1 MEALSQNGRAFFM
14 LAIFLRRLRY
24 VHIKDIGVSPLGCIV
39 IVHPCP
45 TRLGIEQRVAVHH
58 FCVSTQHLFNVQKI
72 IVMNENLILTKD
84 SVPADIER
92 YFRGVLALDQQDKV
106 FSVNLDDVWRLAYNR
121 KDAAVRALKANFIE
135 NVDYL
140 TLPQNVE
147 RSEDGTFISGRTD
160 YYLTSACLEYFVAR
174 KVRPV
179 FEVYRRV
186 FHHAVAQVNQQP
198 SLQEQIQ
205 AKLAFADWSAKF
217 LNLNEASKLGIAQ
230 KIGKIVG
237 LDDALP
243 QSVNA
248 GTEKPITHAA
258 TDLLKSHNVGISA
271 QAFNRMLELKG
282 VVKHATRPGKRGKVH
297 SWYVITPAFDKYGQN
312 QQDPKFQQQ
321 TQIRWYDATFMELLT
336 IVGLNSQTSLN
347 LN

>member
-1 MEALSQNGRAFFM
+1 MDAVKVFTHPVFGQVRVIDDNASGELLFCANDVTNALEYSNGRD
-14 LAIFLRRLRY
+14 AISRH
-24 VHIKDIGVSPLGCIV
+24 VDIRDVVKHDMGVVTG
-39 IVHPCP
+39 
-45 TRLGIEQRVAVHH
+45 
-58 FCVSTQHLFNVQKI
+58 K
-72 IVMNENLILTKD
+72 
-84 SVPADIER
+84 
-92 YFRGVLALDQQDKV
+92 
-106 FSVNLDDVWRLAYNR
+106 
-121 KDAAVRALKANFIE
+121 KA
-135 NVDYL
+135 
-140 TLPQNVE
+140 
-147 RSEDGTFISGRTD
+147 DGTDAYQTVVTTFINESGVYSLIFSSKQERAKEFKHWV
-160 YYLTSACLEYFVAR
+160 TSEVLPSIR
-174 KVRPV
+174 KTGQ
-179 FEVYRRV
+179 YS
-186 FHHAVAQVNQQP
+186 ANAASTTLN
-198 SLQEQIQ
+198 EQLQ

-217 LNLNEASKLGIAQ
+217 LNLNDASKLGIAQ
-230 KIGKIVG
+230 KIGKVVG

>member
-1 MEALSQNGRAFFM
+1 MNTNVILS
-14 LAIFLRRLRY
+14 
-24 VHIKDIGVSPLGCIV
+24 
-39 IVHPCP
+39 
-45 TRLGIEQRVAVHH
+45 
-58 FCVSTQHLFNVQKI
+58 
-72 IVMNENLILTKD
+72 KD
-84 SVPADIER
+84 SNPSDIER
-92 YFRGVLALDQQDKV
+92 YFRSVLALDQQDKV
-106 FSVNLDDVWRLAYNR
+106 FSVNLDDVWQLAYSR
-121 KDAAVRALKANFIE
+121 KDNAVRALKANFME
-135 NVDYL
+135 NVDYIAIQKSENSS
-140 TLPQNVE
+140 LPQNAEQDWGGNNKV
-147 RSEDGTFISGRTD
+147 D
-160 YYLTSACLEYFVAR
+160 YYITSACLEYFVAR

-186 FHHAVAQVNQQP
+186 FHHAVAQVQQQP

-205 AKLAFADWSAKF
+205 AKLVFADWSAKF
-217 LNLNEASKLGIAQ
+217 LNLNDASKLGIAQ
-230 KIGKIVG
+230 KIGKMVG

-248 GTEKPITHAA
+248 GTETPITHAA

>member
-1 MEALSQNGRAFFM
+1 
-14 LAIFLRRLRY
+14 
-24 VHIKDIGVSPLGCIV
+24 
-39 IVHPCP
+39 
-45 TRLGIEQRVAVHH
+45 
-58 FCVSTQHLFNVQKI
+58 
-72 IVMNENLILTKD
+72 MNENLILTKE
-84 SVPADIER
+84 SVSSDIER

-106 FSVNLDDVWRLAYNR
+106 FSVNLDDVWQLAYSR
-121 KDAAVRALKANFIE
+121 KDNAVRALKANFME
-135 NVDYL
+135 NVDYIAIQKSENSS
-140 TLPQNVE
+140 LPQNAEQDWGGNNKV
-147 RSEDGTFISGRTD
+147 D
-160 YYLTSACLEYFVAR
+160 YYITSACLEYFVAR

-186 FHHAVAQVNQQP
+186 FHHAVAQVQQQP

-205 AKLAFADWSAKF
+205 ANLTFADWAIKT
-217 LNLNEASKLGIAQ
+217 LNINEASKLGWAK
-230 KIGKIVG
+230 KISDKFG
-237 LDDALP
+237 LAAELPDA
-243 QSVNA
+243 VNA

-336 IVGLNSQTSLN
+336 IVGLNSQASLN

>member
-1 MEALSQNGRAFFM
+1 
-14 LAIFLRRLRY
+14 
-24 VHIKDIGVSPLGCIV
+24 
-39 IVHPCP
+39 
-45 TRLGIEQRVAVHH
+45 
-58 FCVSTQHLFNVQKI
+58 
-72 IVMNENLILTKD
+72 MNENLILTKE
-84 SVPADIER
+84 SVPSDIER

-106 FSVNLDDVWRLAYNR
+106 FSVNLDDVWQLAYTR

-140 TLPQNVE
+140 PLPQNVE
-147 RSEDGTFISGRTD
+147 RSEDGTFISGGTD

-186 FHHAVAQVNQQP
+186 FHHAVAQVQQQP
-198 SLQEQIQ
+198 SLQEQVQ

-217 LNLNEASKLGIAQ
+217 LNLNDASKLGMAQ
-230 KIGKIVG
+230 KIGKMVG

>member
-1 MEALSQNGRAFFM
+1 
-14 LAIFLRRLRY
+14 
-24 VHIKDIGVSPLGCIV
+24 
-39 IVHPCP
+39 
-45 TRLGIEQRVAVHH
+45 
-58 FCVSTQHLFNVQKI
+58 
-72 IVMNENLILTKD
+72 MNENLILTKD

-147 RSEDGTFISGRTD
+147 RSEDGTFISGGTD

-186 FHHAVAQVNQQP
+186 FHHAVAQVQQQP

-205 AKLAFADWSAKF
+205 ANLTFADWAIKT
-217 LNLNEASKLGIAQ
+217 LNINEASKLGWAK
-230 KIGKIVG
+230 KISDKFG
-237 LDDALP
+237 LAAELPDA
-243 QSVNA
+243 VNA

-312 QQDPKFQQQ
+312 QQNPKYQQQ
-321 TQIRWYDATFMELLT
+321 TQARWYDNLFDELLG
-336 IVGLNSQTSLN
+336 IVGISKQAIIDLK
-347 LN
+347 

>member
-1 MEALSQNGRAFFM
+1 MDG
-14 LAIFLRRLRY
+14 
-24 VHIKDIGVSPLGCIV
+24 
-39 IVHPCP
+39 
-45 TRLGIEQRVAVHH
+45 
-58 FCVSTQHLFNVQKI
+58 
-72 IVMNENLILTKD
+72 NLILTKD
-84 SVPADIER
+84 SNPSDIER

-106 FSVNLDDVWRLAYNR
+106 FSVNLDDVWQLAYTR

-140 TLPQNVE
+140 PLPQNVE
-147 RSEDGTFISGRTD
+147 RSEDGTFISGGTD

-174 KVRPV
+174 KIRSV
-179 FEVYRRV
+179 FEVYRIV
-186 FHHAVAQVNQQP
+186 FHHAVAQVQQQP

-217 LNLNEASKLGIAQ
+217 LNLNDASKLGIAQ
-230 KIGKIVG
+230 KIGKMVG

-243 QSVNA
+243 LSVNA

-258 TDLLKSHNVGISA
+258 TDLLKQHNVGISA

-336 IVGLNSQTSLN
+336 IVGLNNQTSLN

>member
-1 MEALSQNGRAFFM
+1 MDG
-14 LAIFLRRLRY
+14 
-24 VHIKDIGVSPLGCIV
+24 
-39 IVHPCP
+39 
-45 TRLGIEQRVAVHH
+45 
-58 FCVSTQHLFNVQKI
+58 
-72 IVMNENLILTKD
+72 NLILTKE

-147 RSEDGTFISGRTD
+147 RSEDGTFISGGTD

-186 FHHAVAQVNQQP
+186 FHHAVAQVQQQP

-205 AKLAFADWSAKF
+205 ANLTFADWAIKT
-217 LNLNEASKLGIAQ
+217 LNINEASKLGWAK
-230 KIGKIVG
+230 KISDKFG
-237 LDDALP
+237 LAAELPDA
-243 QSVNA
+243 VNA

>member
-1 MEALSQNGRAFFM
+1 
-14 LAIFLRRLRY
+14 
-24 VHIKDIGVSPLGCIV
+24 
-39 IVHPCP
+39 
-45 TRLGIEQRVAVHH
+45 
-58 FCVSTQHLFNVQKI
+58 
-72 IVMNENLILTKD
+72 MNENLILTKD
-84 SVPADIER
+84 SNPSDIER

-106 FSVNLDDVWRLAYNR
+106 FSVNLDDVWQLAYTR

-135 NVDYL
+135 NVDYMP
-140 TLPQNVE
+140 LPQNVE
-147 RSEDGTFISGRTD
+147 RSEDGTFISGGTD

-186 FHHAVAQVNQQP
+186 FHHAVAQVQHQP

-205 AKLAFADWSAKF
+205 AKLVFADWSAKF
-217 LNLNEASKLGIAQ
+217 LNLNDASKLGIAQ
-230 KIGKIVG
+230 KIGKMVG

-321 TQIRWYDATFMELLT
+321 TQIRWYDNLFNELLT
-336 IVGLNSQTSLN
+336 IVGLNKQISLN
-347 LN
+347 L

>member
-1 MEALSQNGRAFFM
+1 MDG
-14 LAIFLRRLRY
+14 
-24 VHIKDIGVSPLGCIV
+24 
-39 IVHPCP
+39 
-45 TRLGIEQRVAVHH
+45 
-58 FCVSTQHLFNVQKI
+58 
-72 IVMNENLILTKD
+72 NLILTKD
-84 SVPADIER
+84 SNPSDIER

-106 FSVNLDDVWRLAYNR
+106 FSVNLDDVWQLAYTR

-140 TLPQNVE
+140 PLPQNVE
-147 RSEDGTFISGRTD
+147 RSEDGTFISGGTD

-174 KVRPV
+174 KIRPV

-186 FHHAVAQVNQQP
+186 FHHAVAQVQQQP

-205 AKLAFADWSAKF
+205 AKLVFADWSAKF
-217 LNLNEASKLGIAQ
+217 LNLNDASKLGIAQ
-230 KIGKIVG
+230 KIGKMVG

>member
-1 MEALSQNGRAFFM
+1 MCVLS
-14 LAIFLRRLRY
+14 
-24 VHIKDIGVSPLGCIV
+24 DI
-39 IVHPCP
+39 
-45 TRLGIEQRVAVHH
+45 GIEQRVAVHP
-58 FCVSTQHLFNVQKI
+58 FCVSTQHLFNVQKYI
-72 IVMNENLILTKD
+72 EMNENLILTKE
-84 SVPADIER
+84 SVPSDIER

-140 TLPQNVE
+140 SLPQNVE
-147 RSEDGTFISGRTD
+147 RSEDGTFISGGTD

-174 KVRPV
+174 KIRPV

-186 FHHAVAQVNQQP
+186 FHHAVAQVQQQP

-217 LNLNEASKLGIAQ
+217 LNLNDASKLGIAQ
-230 KIGKIVG
+230 KIGKMVG

-321 TQIRWYDATFMELLT
+321 TQIRWYDNLFSELLT
-336 IVGLNSQTSLN
+336 IVGLNKQISLN
-347 LN
+347 L

>member
-1 MEALSQNGRAFFM
+1 MDG
-14 LAIFLRRLRY
+14 
-24 VHIKDIGVSPLGCIV
+24 
-39 IVHPCP
+39 
-45 TRLGIEQRVAVHH
+45 
-58 FCVSTQHLFNVQKI
+58 
-72 IVMNENLILTKD
+72 NLILTKD
-84 SVPADIER
+84 SNPSDIER

-106 FSVNLDDVWRLAYNR
+106 FSVNLDDVWQLVYSERS
-121 KDAAVRALKANFIE
+121 KAVRALKANFIE
-135 NVDYL
+135 NVDF
-140 TLPQNVE
+140 LPIARDGK
-147 RSEDGTFISGRTD
+147 RSDDGKFAGGGTG

-186 FHHAVAQVNQQP
+186 FHHAVAQVQQQP

-205 AKLAFADWSAKF
+205 ANLTFADWAIKN
-217 LNLNEASKLGIAQ
+217 LNINEASKITWAK
-230 KIGKIVG
+230 KISDKFG
-237 LDDALP
+237 LAAELPDA
-243 QSVNA
+243 VNA

-297 SWYVITPAFDKYGQN
+297 RWYVITPAFDKYGQN

>member
-1 MEALSQNGRAFFM
+1 MDAVKVFTHPVFGQVRVIDDNASGELLFCANDVTNALGYSNGRD
-14 LAIFLRRLRY
+14 AISRH
-24 VHIKDIGVSPLGCIV
+24 VDIRDVAKHDMGVVTG
-39 IVHPCP
+39 
-45 TRLGIEQRVAVHH
+45 
-58 FCVSTQHLFNVQKI
+58 K
-72 IVMNENLILTKD
+72 
-84 SVPADIER
+84 
-92 YFRGVLALDQQDKV
+92 
-106 FSVNLDDVWRLAYNR
+106 
-121 KDAAVRALKANFIE
+121 KA
-135 NVDYL
+135 
-140 TLPQNVE
+140 
-147 RSEDGTFISGRTD
+147 DGTDAYQAVVTTFINESGVYSLIFSSKQERAKEFKHWV
-160 YYLTSACLEYFVAR
+160 TSEVLPSIR
-174 KVRPV
+174 KTGQYNANVSS
-179 FEVYRRV
+179 
-186 FHHAVAQVNQQP
+186 ATLN
-198 SLQEQIQ
+198 EQLQ

-230 KIGKIVG
+230 KIGKMVG

-282 VVKHATRPGKRGKVH
+282 VVKHATRPGKKGKVH

>member
-1 MEALSQNGRAFFM
+1 MDAVKVFNHPVFGQVRVIDDNASGELLFCANDVTHALEYANGRKAVADHVDSRDI
-14 LAIFLRRLRY
+14 LKR
-24 VHIKDIGVSPLGCIV
+24 DIGVVTG
-39 IVHPCP
+39 
-45 TRLGIEQRVAVHH
+45 
-58 FCVSTQHLFNVQKI
+58 K
-72 IVMNENLILTKD
+72 
-84 SVPADIER
+84 
-92 YFRGVLALDQQDKV
+92 
-106 FSVNLDDVWRLAYNR
+106 
-121 KDAAVRALKANFIE
+121 KA
-135 NVDYL
+135 
-140 TLPQNVE
+140 
-147 RSEDGTFISGRTD
+147 DGTDAYQTVNTTFINESGVYSLIFSSKQERAKEFKHWV
-160 YYLTSACLEYFVAR
+160 TSEVLPSIR
-174 KVRPV
+174 KTGQYNANVSS
-179 FEVYRRV
+179 
-186 FHHAVAQVNQQP
+186 ATLN
-198 SLQEQIQ
+198 EQLQ

-217 LNLNEASKLGIAQ
+217 LNLNDASKLGIAQ
-230 KIGKIVG
+230 KIGKMVG

>member
-1 MEALSQNGRAFFM
+1 MDAVKVFTHPVFGQVRVIDDNASGELLFCANDVTHALEYANGRKAV
-14 LAIFLRRLRY
+14 ADHVDSR
-24 VHIKDIGVSPLGCIV
+24 DILKRDMGVVTG
-39 IVHPCP
+39 
-45 TRLGIEQRVAVHH
+45 
-58 FCVSTQHLFNVQKI
+58 K
-72 IVMNENLILTKD
+72 
-84 SVPADIER
+84 
-92 YFRGVLALDQQDKV
+92 
-106 FSVNLDDVWRLAYNR
+106 
-121 KDAAVRALKANFIE
+121 KA
-135 NVDYL
+135 
-140 TLPQNVE
+140 
-147 RSEDGTFISGRTD
+147 DGTDAYQTVITTFINESGVYSLIFSSKQERAKEFKHWV
-160 YYLTSACLEYFVAR
+160 TSEVLPSIR
-174 KVRPV
+174 KTGQYSAN
-179 FEVYRRV
+179 E
-186 FHHAVAQVNQQP
+186 ASTTLNE
-198 SLQEQIQ
+198 LLQ

-217 LNLNEASKLGIAQ
+217 LNLNDASKLGIAQ
-230 KIGKIVG
+230 KIGKMVG

-312 QQDPKFQQQ
+312 QQDPRFQQQ
-321 TQIRWYDATFMELLT
+321 TQIRWYDATFTELLT

>member
-1 MEALSQNGRAFFM
+1 MDAVKVFTHPVFGQVRVIDDNASGELLFCANDVTNALGYSNGRD
-14 LAIFLRRLRY
+14 AISRH
-24 VHIKDIGVSPLGCIV
+24 VDIRDVAKHDMGVVTG
-39 IVHPCP
+39 
-45 TRLGIEQRVAVHH
+45 
-58 FCVSTQHLFNVQKI
+58 K
-72 IVMNENLILTKD
+72 
-84 SVPADIER
+84 
-92 YFRGVLALDQQDKV
+92 
-106 FSVNLDDVWRLAYNR
+106 
-121 KDAAVRALKANFIE
+121 KA
-135 NVDYL
+135 
-140 TLPQNVE
+140 
-147 RSEDGTFISGRTD
+147 DGTDAYQAVVTTFINESGVYSLIFSSKQERAKEFKHWV
-160 YYLTSACLEYFVAR
+160 TSEVLPSIR
-174 KVRPV
+174 KTGQ
-179 FEVYRRV
+179 YS
-186 FHHAVAQVNQQP
+186 AN
-198 SLQEQIQ
+198 SSSTTLNEQLQ

-217 LNLNEASKLGIAQ
+217 LNLNDASKLGIAQ
-230 KIGKIVG
+230 KIGKMVG

>member
-1 MEALSQNGRAFFM
+1 
-14 LAIFLRRLRY
+14 
-24 VHIKDIGVSPLGCIV
+24 
-39 IVHPCP
+39 
-45 TRLGIEQRVAVHH
+45 
-58 FCVSTQHLFNVQKI
+58 
-72 IVMNENLILTKD
+72 MNTNLVLTKE
-84 SVPADIER
+84 SNPSDIER
-92 YFRGVLALDQQDKV
+92 YFRGVLVLDQQDKV
-106 FSVNLDDVWRLAYNR
+106 FSVNLDDVYQLAYVER
-121 KDAAVRALKANFIE
+121 GKAISSLKNNFIE
-135 NVDYL
+135 NVDYIVIAQSGKN
-140 TLPQNVE
+140 PQ
-147 RSEDGTFISGRTD
+147 GGRPKVD
-160 YYLTSACLEYFVAR
+160 YYLTSAAMEYFVAR

-186 FHHAVAQVNQQP
+186 FHHAVAQVQQQP

-205 AKLAFADWSAKF
+205 ANLTFADWAIKT
-217 LNLNEASKLGIAQ
+217 LNINEASKLGWAK
-230 KIGKIVG
+230 KISDKFG
-237 LDDALP
+237 LAAELPDA
-243 QSVNA
+243 VNA

-258 TDLLKSHNVGISA
+258 TDLLKQHNVGISA
-271 QAFNRMLELKG
+271 HAFNRMLELKG

>member
-1 MEALSQNGRAFFM
+1 MDG
-14 LAIFLRRLRY
+14 
-24 VHIKDIGVSPLGCIV
+24 
-39 IVHPCP
+39 
-45 TRLGIEQRVAVHH
+45 
-58 FCVSTQHLFNVQKI
+58 
-72 IVMNENLILTKD
+72 NLILTKD

-106 FSVNLDDVWRLAYNR
+106 FSVNLDDVWQLAYTR

-140 TLPQNVE
+140 PLPQNVE
-147 RSEDGTFISGRTD
+147 RSEDGTFISGGTD

-174 KVRPV
+174 KIRPV

-186 FHHAVAQVNQQP
+186 FHHAVAQVQQQP

-217 LNLNEASKLGIAQ
+217 LNLNDASKLGIAQ
-230 KIGKIVG
+230 KIGKMVG

>member
-1 MEALSQNGRAFFM
+1 
-14 LAIFLRRLRY
+14 
-24 VHIKDIGVSPLGCIV
+24 
-39 IVHPCP
+39 
-45 TRLGIEQRVAVHH
+45 
-58 FCVSTQHLFNVQKI
+58 
-72 IVMNENLILTKD
+72 MNENLVLTKE
-84 SVPADIER
+84 SVPSDIER

-106 FSVNLDDVWRLAYNR
+106 FSVNLDDVWQLAYSR
-121 KDAAVRALKANFIE
+121 KDNAVRALKANFME
-135 NVDYL
+135 NVDYIAIQKSENSS
-140 TLPQNVE
+140 LPPNAEQDWGGNNKV
-147 RSEDGTFISGRTD
+147 D
-160 YYLTSACLEYFVAR
+160 YYITSACLEYFIAR

-186 FHHAVAQVNQQP
+186 FHHAVAQVQQQP

-205 AKLAFADWSAKF
+205 AKLVFADWSAKF
-217 LNLNEASKLGIAQ
+217 LNLNDASKLGIAQ
-230 KIGKIVG
+230 KIGKMVD
-237 LDDALP
+237 LEDALP

-312 QQDPKFQQQ
+312 QQDPKFHQQ
-321 TQIRWYDATFMELLT
+321 TQIRWYDNLFSELLT
-336 IVGLNSQTSLN
+336 IVGLNKQISLN
-347 LN
+347 L

>member
-1 MEALSQNGRAFFM
+1 MDG
-14 LAIFLRRLRY
+14 
-24 VHIKDIGVSPLGCIV
+24 
-39 IVHPCP
+39 
-45 TRLGIEQRVAVHH
+45 
-58 FCVSTQHLFNVQKI
+58 
-72 IVMNENLILTKD
+72 NLILTKD

-147 RSEDGTFISGRTD
+147 RSEDGTFISGGTD

-186 FHHAVAQVNQQP
+186 FHHAVAQVQQQP

-205 AKLAFADWSAKF
+205 ANLTFADWAIKT
-217 LNLNEASKLGIAQ
+217 LNINEASKLGWAK
-230 KIGKIVG
+230 KISDKFG
-237 LDDALP
+237 LAAELPDA
-243 QSVNA
+243 VNA

>member
-1 MEALSQNGRAFFM
+1 MNTNVILS
-14 LAIFLRRLRY
+14 
-24 VHIKDIGVSPLGCIV
+24 
-39 IVHPCP
+39 
-45 TRLGIEQRVAVHH
+45 
-58 FCVSTQHLFNVQKI
+58 
-72 IVMNENLILTKD
+72 KD
-84 SVPADIER
+84 SNPSDIER

-106 FSVNLDDVWRLAYNR
+106 FSVNLDDVWQLAYTR

-140 TLPQNVE
+140 PLPQNVE
-147 RSEDGTFISGRTD
+147 RSEDGTFISGGTD

-186 FHHAVAQVNQQP
+186 FHHAVAQVQQHP

-230 KIGKIVG
+230 KIGKMVG

-282 VVKHATRPGKRGKVH
+282 VVEHATRPGKRGKVH

-336 IVGLNSQTSLN
+336 IVGLNSQTSPN

>member
-1 MEALSQNGRAFFM
+1 MDAVKVFNHPVFGQVRVIDDNASGELLFCANDVTHALEYANGRKAV
-14 LAIFLRRLRY
+14 ADHVDSR
-24 VHIKDIGVSPLGCIV
+24 DILKRDMGVVTG
-39 IVHPCP
+39 
-45 TRLGIEQRVAVHH
+45 
-58 FCVSTQHLFNVQKI
+58 K
-72 IVMNENLILTKD
+72 
-84 SVPADIER
+84 
-92 YFRGVLALDQQDKV
+92 
-106 FSVNLDDVWRLAYNR
+106 
-121 KDAAVRALKANFIE
+121 KA
-135 NVDYL
+135 
-140 TLPQNVE
+140 
-147 RSEDGTFISGRTD
+147 DGTDAYQTVNTTFINESGVYSLIFSSKQERAKEFKHWV
-160 YYLTSACLEYFVAR
+160 TSEVLPSIR
-174 KVRPV
+174 KTGQYNANVSS
-179 FEVYRRV
+179 
-186 FHHAVAQVNQQP
+186 ATLN
-198 SLQEQIQ
+198 EQLQ

-230 KIGKIVG
+230 KIGKMVG

-321 TQIRWYDATFMELLT
+321 TQIRWYDATFTELLT